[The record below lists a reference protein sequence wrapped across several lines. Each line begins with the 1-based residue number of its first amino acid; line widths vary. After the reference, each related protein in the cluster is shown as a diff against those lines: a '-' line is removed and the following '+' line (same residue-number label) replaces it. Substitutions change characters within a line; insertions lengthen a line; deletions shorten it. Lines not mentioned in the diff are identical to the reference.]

1 MKPKWKTS
9 EFTLHFLQ
17 GNICAIELC
26 VCLPTCIF
34 QNEDTIGKI
43 LQRATA
49 RCWCTFNALA
59 VCTHAF
65 CNEYYLKFFVH
76 LPICITYF
84 KLLGWK
90 WSDNLFFSLYDLEV
104 WLFSKKI
111 FSVFWDSFVV
121 LNSIVLYCNTFW
133 SFITRGALYWGPLL

>member
-34 QNEDTIGKI
+34 QNEDKIGKI

-90 WSDNLFFSLYDLEV
+90 WSDNLLFSLYDLEV
-104 WLFSKKI
+104 WLFSKKNILI
-111 FSVFWDSFVV
+111 FLRQFCGAQFNCMILQYFLEFV
-121 LNSIVLYCNTFW
+121 
-133 SFITRGALYWGPLL
+133 TRGALFLGP

>member
-90 WSDNLFFSLYDLEV
+90 WSDNLFLLIGIPSLILKSRLSV
-104 WLFSKKI
+104 WDRCSQHNCIIWQCLLKFGSRSLKGLKKSSNI
-111 FSVFWDSFVV
+111 
-121 LNSIVLYCNTFW
+121 
-133 SFITRGALYWGPLL
+133 RQ